1 MLAGFSKIQ
10 ILPGN
15 YFEKQ
20 PGLGFVTRLF
30 LLLFFFVISIWAQT
44 LTSLSFAATGVLLY
58 RKICCHEFKG
68 LGFELAGS
76 FIFTLTLVILAL
88 PFSNQNVLQNYG
100 TIWIRFF
107 LLFSPPLT
115 FARSLNPR
123 EAACKFKGYLPNY
136 IIFSIEIALRFLPL
150 LFKEALEVYSI
161 QSNRKAF
168 SHGSI
173 KNRLKAFFIPFFVR
187 LFRIADRVTY
197 ALKNREIDP
206 NQPRQIVEVNKISA
220 ALKELKQKTKTK
232 PCQ

>member
-1 MLAGFSKIQ
+1 MLPGLSKIK

-20 PGLGFVTRLF
+20 PSLGFVARLIF
-30 LLLFFFVISIWAQT
+30 LIYFFVISIWSQT
-44 LTSLSFAATGVLLY
+44 LVSLSFAATGVLLY

-68 LGFELAGS
+68 LGVELAGS
-76 FIFTLTLVILAL
+76 FIFTITLVVLAL

-100 TIWIRFF
+100 TIWLRFF
-107 LLFSPPLT
+107 LLFSPPVT

-161 QSNRKAF
+161 QSSRKAF

-173 KNRLKAFFIPFFVR
+173 KNRFKAFFIPFFVR

-206 NQPRQIVEVNKISA
+206 NSSRKIVKVNKISS
-220 ALKELKQKTKTK
+220 ALEELKHNETTK
-232 PCQ
+232 PCR